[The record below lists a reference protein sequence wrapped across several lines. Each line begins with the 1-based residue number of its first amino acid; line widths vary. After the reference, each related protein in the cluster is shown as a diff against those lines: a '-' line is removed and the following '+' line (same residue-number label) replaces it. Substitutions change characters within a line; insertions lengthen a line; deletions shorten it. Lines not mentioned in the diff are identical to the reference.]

1 MALGENLRRLRKEKG
16 WTQHELAERAGI
28 KLTHISTLE
37 KVESDPKLST
47 IIKLIGALECSPN
60 DLLAT
65 DGPKGLAAGLRV
77 AIEKAMR
84 LPSQDKT
91 LLLQV
96 SLLIMK
102 RSLASLTNAD
112 LRFIWKDFDFNHADF
127 LAEKCTRLSLKAQKG
142 MPTGAA
148 SRTRTRG
155 TTLLRSIT
163 SLRRLMSMP
172 SSLSSLRCR

>member
-65 DGPKGLAAGLRV
+65 DGPEGLAAGLRV

-91 LLLQV
+91 LLLHLIDKFLV
-96 SLLIMK
+96 SDQLRKVYELNTPLEVLEAEAEEERIEQILLDQDQAEAEENERYAKMVEEAEE
-102 RSLASLTNAD
+102 RASVS
-112 LRFIWKDFDFNHADF
+112 K
-127 LAEKCTRLSLKAQKG
+127 
-142 MPTGAA
+142 
-148 SRTRTRG
+148 
-155 TTLLRSIT
+155 
-163 SLRRLMSMP
+163 
-172 SSLSSLRCR
+172 

>member
-91 LLLQV
+91 LLLHLIDKFLV
-96 SLLIMK
+96 SDQLRKVYELNTPLEVLEAEAEENERYAKMVEEAEE
-102 RSLASLTNAD
+102 RASVS
-112 LRFIWKDFDFNHADF
+112 K
-127 LAEKCTRLSLKAQKG
+127 
-142 MPTGAA
+142 
-148 SRTRTRG
+148 
-155 TTLLRSIT
+155 
-163 SLRRLMSMP
+163 
-172 SSLSSLRCR
+172 

>member
-91 LLLQV
+91 LLLHLIDKFLV
-96 SLLIMK
+96 SDQLRKVYELNTPLEVLEAEAEEERIEQILLDQEQAEDEENERYAKMAEEAEE
-102 RSLASLTNAD
+102 RASVS
-112 LRFIWKDFDFNHADF
+112 K
-127 LAEKCTRLSLKAQKG
+127 
-142 MPTGAA
+142 
-148 SRTRTRG
+148 
-155 TTLLRSIT
+155 
-163 SLRRLMSMP
+163 
-172 SSLSSLRCR
+172 